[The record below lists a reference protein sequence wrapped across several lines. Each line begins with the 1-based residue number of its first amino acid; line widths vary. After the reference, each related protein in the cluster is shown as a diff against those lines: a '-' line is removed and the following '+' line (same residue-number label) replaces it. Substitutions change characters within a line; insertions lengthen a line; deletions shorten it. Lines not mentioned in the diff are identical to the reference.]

1 MGSFG
6 LLYRNV
12 WIYRRIMRFLYGSEY
27 ARKYDVVVEEIPPGS
42 RVVDLCCGDCRI
54 APALA
59 GKKCTYL
66 GLDANP
72 AFVSWGMKHGLDV
85 RPWNGKSDD
94 IPEGDVICM
103 QSSLYQFIPDDADI
117 VRRMIAKA
125 LKKVVITEPIQ
136 NMTTGGSSFMSRLS
150 KWMTRANGETFHRRH
165 TEESLRKLFE
175 PWPAAVL
182 KPMGREMLIVLSK
195 P

>member
-6 LLYRNV
+6 LLYKNV
-12 WIYRRIMRFLYGSEY
+12 WIYRKIMKHLYGSEY
-27 ARKYDVVVEEIPPGS
+27 ERKYGMVVDEIPPGS

-59 GKKCTYL
+59 EKKCSYL

-72 AFVSWGMKHGLDV
+72 AFVAWGTKHGFDV
-85 RPWNGKSDD
+85 RVWNGKNDE

-103 QSSLYQFIPDDADI
+103 QSSLYQFIPNDADI
-117 VRRMIAKA
+117 VRRMVEKA

-136 NMTTGGSSFMSRLS
+136 NVTTGGSSFMSKLS
-150 KWMTRANGETFHRRH
+150 KWMTRANGETFHQRH
-165 TEESLRKLFE
+165 SEASLRKLFE
-175 PWPAAVL
+175 AWPAAIL
-182 KPMGREMLIVLSK
+182 KPMGREMLIVLNKS
-195 P
+195 